1 MTETMEVPRVPPGFL
16 LTTLEYD
23 VRGSTDWFEHAHAQ
37 HELLWSEGGIVT
49 LEAGGRVW
57 AIPPS
62 LGVWIPANVPH
73 RAATVGAAQVRA
85 TYLTDAT
92 SVAAMPTAVTGIAL
106 SDALRALLLHNHQ
119 ALLDTAARLRLQHVI
134 VDLLAPAPQTSFDLS
149 MPSSQHLR
157 SIAEA
162 VLGDPADKRTT
173 ADWAQLHGMHQRTL
187 ARQFE
192 AETGITFTQWR
203 ILARLQLAIRELANG
218 EAVVSISRRL
228 GYRNPSTFIEH
239 FRSLTGQTPAEYARG
254 SGAPPAAEPYQ
265 NRHNVSPKQNA
276 RAATVG

>member
-1 MTETMEVPRVPPGFL
+1 MTETMEIPRIPPGFL
-16 LTTLEYD
+16 LTTLTYD
-23 VRGSTDWFEHAHAQ
+23 VAQSTDWFEHSHEQ

-62 LGVWIPANVPH
+62 LGVWIPAHVPH

-85 TYLTDAT
+85 TYLGDTAIDAE
-92 SVAAMPTAVTGIAL
+92 SLPTAVTGVAL
-106 SDALRALLLHNHQ
+106 SDALRALLVHNHL
-119 ALLDTAARLRLQHVI
+119 ATISTAARLRVQRVI
-134 VDLLAPAPQTSFDLS
+134 LDLLAPAPRTSFDLS
-149 MPSSQHLR
+149 MPASQHLR
-157 SIAEA
+157 AIAEA
-162 VLGDPADKRTT
+162 VLTDPADKRTT
-173 ADWAQLHGMHQRTL
+173 ADWAQRHGMHQRTL

-192 AETGITFTQWR
+192 AETGMTFTQWR

-218 EAVVSISRRL
+218 EPVVSISRRL

-254 SGAPPAAEPYQ
+254 DGSLSAA
-265 NRHNVSPKQNA
+265 
-276 RAATVG
+276 